1 MIGLQPERKVSLRMD
16 FIFWD
21 VINGKVTTALY
32 PGTFDPVTKG
42 HLDVLSRACRLFD
55 RVIVAVSEGNNSKN
69 TLFEASERVRLVEE
83 NLIGVKNVF
92 VESFSGLLVD
102 YAAEK
107 NASVLV
113 RGLRAVS
120 DFEYEFQM
128 AQMNRHLDSSL
139 ETIFLMPNEK
149 YFYTSS
155 QLIKQVH
162 LFGKRETDLVPEN
175 VLSALRKINQAGRGE
190 GFPQ

>member
-1 MIGLQPERKVSLRMD
+1 
-16 FIFWD
+16 
-21 VINGKVTTALY
+21 VTTALY

-42 HLDVLSRACRLFD
+42 HLDVLARACRLFD
-55 RVIVAVSEGNNSKN
+55 KVIVAVSEGNNSKN
-69 TLFEASERVRLVEE
+69 TLFEASERVRLVQE
-83 NLIGVKNVF
+83 NLMDQQNVV
-92 VESFSGLLVD
+92 VEAFSGLLVD

-107 NASVLV
+107 DASVLV

-190 GFPQ
+190 GLSQ

>member
-1 MIGLQPERKVSLRMD
+1 MD
-16 FIFWD
+16 QQN
-21 VINGKVTTALY
+21 VV
-32 PGTFDPVTKG
+32 V
-42 HLDVLSRACRLFD
+42 
-55 RVIVAVSEGNNSKN
+55 
-69 TLFEASERVRLVEE
+69 EA
-83 NLIGVKNVF
+83 
-92 VESFSGLLVD
+92 FSGLLVD

-107 NASVLV
+107 DASVLV

-162 LFGKRETDLVPEN
+162 LFGKRGNRSSPRECPFRLTEN
-175 VLSALRKINQAGRGE
+175 QPSRSWEGLSQ
-190 GFPQ
+190 

>member
-1 MIGLQPERKVSLRMD
+1 MCLPCIPSFEK
-16 FIFWD
+16 
-21 VINGKVTTALY
+21 
-32 PGTFDPVTKG
+32 
-42 HLDVLSRACRLFD
+42 
-55 RVIVAVSEGNNSKN
+55 VIVAVSEGNNSKN
-69 TLFEASERVRLVEE
+69 TLFEASERVRLVQE
-83 NLIGVKNVF
+83 NLMDQQNVV
-92 VESFSGLLVD
+92 VEAFSGLLVD
-102 YAAEK
+102 YSAEK
-107 NASVLV
+107 DASVLV

-175 VLSALRKINQAGRGE
+175 VLSALRKINQVGRGE
-190 GFPQ
+190 GLSQ

>member
-1 MIGLQPERKVSLRMD
+1 MD
-16 FIFWD
+16 FVCWD
-21 VINGKVTTALY
+21 VMDRKVTTALY

-42 HLDVLSRACRLFD
+42 HLDVLARACRLFD
-55 RVIVAVSEGNNSKN
+55 RVIVAVSEGNNSKS
-69 TLFEASERVRLVEE
+69 TLFDASERVRLVRE
-83 NLIGVKNVF
+83 NVKSHKNVT

-107 NASVLV
+107 KARVLV

-175 VLSALRKINQAGRGE
+175 VLSALRKINHTVRGE
-190 GFPQ
+190 DFSE

>member
-1 MIGLQPERKVSLRMD
+1 M
-16 FIFWD
+16 
-21 VINGKVTTALY
+21 
-32 PGTFDPVTKG
+32 
-42 HLDVLSRACRLFD
+42 
-55 RVIVAVSEGNNSKN
+55 IVAVSEGNNSKN

-83 NLIGVKNVF
+83 NLTEQNNVV
-92 VESFSGLLVD
+92 VEAFSGLLVD

-190 GFPQ
+190 GLSQ

>member
-1 MIGLQPERKVSLRMD
+1 ML
-16 FIFWD
+16 
-21 VINGKVTTALY
+21 A
-32 PGTFDPVTKG
+32 
-42 HLDVLSRACRLFD
+42 RACRLFEK
-55 RVIVAVSEGNNSKN
+55 VIVAVSEGNNSKN

-83 NLIGVKNVF
+83 NLTDQNNVV
-92 VESFSGLLVD
+92 VEAFSGLLVD

-190 GFPQ
+190 GLSQ